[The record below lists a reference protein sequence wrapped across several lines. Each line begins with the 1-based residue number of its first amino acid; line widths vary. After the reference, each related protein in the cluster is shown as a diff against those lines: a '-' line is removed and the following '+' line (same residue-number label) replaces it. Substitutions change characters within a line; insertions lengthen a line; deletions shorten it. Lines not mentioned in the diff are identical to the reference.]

1 MWCPWTCHAMHHI
14 IIGHANMVS
23 SAGPFS
29 SLEIYSRAV
38 GIWTDVTVSCRRES
52 TINAIQSTSQL
63 SLVIG
68 NSCGFMVCT

>member
-1 MWCPWTCHAMHHI
+1 MHHI

-38 GIWTDVTVSCRRES
+38 GIWTDVTVLCRRES
-52 TINAIQSTSQL
+52 MINDIQSTSQL
-63 SLVIG
+63 Y
-68 NSCGFMVCT
+68 